1 MHIHLVIQI
10 ILDQNSAD
18 MGFLLPEPDQ
28 IPVLYSS
35 VGFRGRDHI
44 KRFQNIRLALGVVS
58 VENVGSFRKIQV
70 QGLIISE
77 IRKFQ

>member
-10 ILDQNSAD
+10 ILDQNCAD

-35 VGFRGRDHI
+35 VGFCGRDHV
-44 KRFQNIRLALGVVS
+44 KRFQNIRLALGIIS
-58 VENVGSFRKIQV
+58 VENIGPLGKIQM
-70 QGLIISE
+70 QRFIISE
-77 IRKFQ
+77 IRKLQ